1 MPDTAAQDDP
11 TFIPLSDF
19 ERPSLPAEENFR
31 RVLGQLRAWIG
42 TQDAKPFIAADQLQ
56 KATLNRLNEV
66 VAPPACGPLLE
77 ELDRSVRAWLREPA
91 RPSHILAVVLPPCEE
106 SDLLQTWAQQAGHQ
120 VLRAPDRAMLVDS
133 ASDIALPPLQGDGVL
148 VVPRLE
154 DWLLRCRSGLRAAR
168 LLLAALDAL
177 DRPVLVGCNSWA
189 WAWLSRAADADSLLP
204 EPITFRPFDQARL
217 LRWFSELATADQSAA
232 VRFRL
237 PSTGENVLERDAQGE
252 LQSDYLEKLAGR
264 SLGIPWVAWHMW
276 RRSMRSDKQ
285 QAIDEDEKSGEH
297 RSTPSSSSTDDPDAD
312 RQEAAAPA
320 PDAADGEQTLW
331 IAALDEYVLPAAEQQ
346 TALLALHALLLHG
359 PLTPAQLRLVLPI
372 VGESNVLPVL
382 VRAGF
387 LQRDDD
393 RFVCCAAAYPAIRS
407 ALSAAGFPVGAM

>member
-1 MPDTAAQDDP
+1 MPDPTPHDDP

-42 TQDAKPFIAADQLQ
+42 TDDAKPFIAADQLK

-77 ELDRSVRAWLREPA
+77 ELDRSVQAWLRQPA
-91 RPSHILAVVLPPCEE
+91 RASHILPVVMPPCEE

-120 VLRAPDRAMLVDS
+120 VLQPPDRAALVDS
-133 ASDIALPPLQGDGVL
+133 ASDIALPPLQGDGAL

-154 DWLLRCRSGLRAAR
+154 DWLLRCRSGLRAVR

-177 DRPVLVGCNSWA
+177 ERPVLVGCNSWA
-189 WAWLSRAADADSLLP
+189 WAWLARAADADSLLP
-204 EPITFRPFDQARL
+204 EPITFRAFDQARL
-217 LRWFSELATADQSAA
+217 LQWFAELATADQSAA

-237 PSTGENVLERDAQGE
+237 PSTGENVLEQGADGK

-285 QAIDEDEKSGEH
+285 QAIDQDEKPSEH
-297 RSTPSSSSTDDPDAD
+297 ASSNADDGDDPNAD
-312 RQEAAAPA
+312 QQEAATPA

-387 LQRDDD
+387 LQRDDE

-407 ALSAAGFPVGAM
+407 ALSAVGFPVGAI